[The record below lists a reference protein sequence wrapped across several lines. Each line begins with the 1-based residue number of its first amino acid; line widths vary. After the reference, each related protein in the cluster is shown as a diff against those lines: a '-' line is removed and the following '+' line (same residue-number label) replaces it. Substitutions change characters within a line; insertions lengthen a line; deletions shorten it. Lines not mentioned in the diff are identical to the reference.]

1 MEQWVPEASK
11 IAWLCSVCSSGKMIL
26 EVIRSRNKSLLNT
39 HSMPSIVT
47 RTGDS
52 EINNIILSL
61 KRFSVHGS
69 SRYRK
74 AAHRKRSLW
83 KTIMKVGRKPGEN
96 GVPEARE
103 GDGFGNGRVID
114 NAKCRRDTER
124 GNSAS
129 IPPTLLLPI
138 RRFDDHNT
146 DNFLGTTVN
155 GVRN

>member
-1 MEQWVPEASK
+1 
-11 IAWLCSVCSSGKMIL
+11 
-26 EVIRSRNKSLLNT
+26 
-39 HSMPSIVT
+39 
-47 RTGDS
+47 
-52 EINNIILSL
+52 
-61 KRFSVHGS
+61 
-69 SRYRK
+69 
-74 AAHRKRSLW
+74 
-83 KTIMKVGRKPGEN
+83 MKVGRKPGEN

-103 GDGFGNGRVID
+103 GDGFRNGRVID

-124 GNSAS
+124 GNSGS